1 LNSTYYSGVGTYF
14 NLNIT
19 AFRMY
24 YQNQTLYFNLT
35 INPADS
41 SIDDALF
48 NPVDYPLDV
57 TNRSTFYFWVIWFSQ
72 YGDSLND
79 SDGVGISS
87 SDVVLDSTDPITGNH
102 TFKFVPTTIGPINVT
117 LTFQIA
123 NYNAAIFNINVT
135 SIESTSLTIT
145 EPNLLLI
152 WRENTTTQIWYNNSA
167 NVPIPGATI
176 VVDGDIGHPAVFNS
190 SSGAYYY
197 HLNSTQYNGVED
209 YINLNITAYR
219 LYYQNQTLYFNLTIN
234 PADSSVENASTKL
247 YPELNNIPSDEVFE
261 FWIIWQ
267 SEYNDFLN
275 ASDGVLINGTLN
287 NHPDVSLSD
296 TDANT
301 GNHTFIF
308 FYSGTAVLTFNLTFV
323 IENYIKLEF
332 LVSFNVFNR
341 TMMIDNGLSNPINGQ
356 TIDFLQYGEFYFFS
370 VFINDSSTKLPLN
383 TTILNLPNNV
393 NFLEYTDEGN
403 HTFRYNASQ
412 IGIFTDLVIVFSLQN
427 YNTLNYNISFIVS
440 PRNIILDSIH
450 STPQSIDYLQYGD
463 IFYFLVYLNDSRSG
477 VPLNISTF
485 SGIPLNFYFENFSIT
500 KGHLFWYQ
508 AIERGDFT
516 FEINFTKSNFN
527 TYTHSLIFNVTKG
540 DSEVIPSTTSI
551 TTYYSNDA
559 EFSLTWQSIP
569 NPNISSS
576 PILRIINTSNIVI
589 QPTSPEWLNNVIIH
603 RMDNGNYS
611 FTVISNRVGTVVIT
625 IHLYSDQYNL
635 VSIDLQINITLMPT
649 FEPQISY
656 QSELIV
662 GESLIISWDQWLST
676 NNENIPID
684 ELQVLNDGLSIEY
697 APVDIT
703 ELSFDITIDT
713 EDFSQGFHNL
723 TLIASSYG
731 YENHNL
737 SVFIEIIGREIEI
750 SIEIF
755 PEDLIQGLDFIIKA
769 ILTYVSLQT
778 DSVGFGSSMS
788 LVPLEGVSVSFL
800 VKIKYENG
808 TTVPLEYD
816 TTTNA
821 LGEAEFTVT
830 GIYTLSAEGIESI
843 KVTSEATA
851 SGKES
856 TQSTPPN
863 FFDIHKFEKD
873 ISEIPEELIVF
884 IILLFSIIVISPI
897 GFYTIRKRRKGRK
910 T

>member
-1 LNSTYYSGVGTYF
+1 
-14 NLNIT
+14 
-19 AFRMY
+19 
-24 YQNQTLYFNLT
+24 
-35 INPADS
+35 
-41 SIDDALF
+41 
-48 NPVDYPLDV
+48 
-57 TNRSTFYFWVIWFSQ
+57 
-72 YGDSLND
+72 
-79 SDGVGISS
+79 
-87 SDVVLDSTDPITGNH
+87 
-102 TFKFVPTTIGPINVT
+102 
-117 LTFQIA
+117 
-123 NYNAAIFNINVT
+123 
-135 SIESTSLTIT
+135 
-145 EPNLLLI
+145 
-152 WRENTTTQIWYNNSA
+152 
-167 NVPIPGATI
+167 
-176 VVDGDIGHPAVFNS
+176 
-190 SSGAYYY
+190 
-197 HLNSTQYNGVED
+197 
-209 YINLNITAYR
+209 
-219 LYYQNQTLYFNLTIN
+219 
-234 PADSSVENASTKL
+234 
-247 YPELNNIPSDEVFE
+247 
-261 FWIIWQ
+261 
-267 SEYNDFLN
+267 
-275 ASDGVLINGTLN
+275 
-287 NHPDVSLSD
+287 
-296 TDANT
+296 
-301 GNHTFIF
+301 
-308 FYSGTAVLTFNLTFV
+308 
-323 IENYIKLEF
+323 
-332 LVSFNVFNR
+332 
-341 TMMIDNGLSNPINGQ
+341 
-356 TIDFLQYGEFYFFS
+356 
-370 VFINDSSTKLPLN
+370 
-383 TTILNLPNNV
+383 
-393 NFLEYTDEGN
+393 
-403 HTFRYNASQ
+403 
-412 IGIFTDLVIVFSLQN
+412 
-427 YNTLNYNISFIVS
+427 
-440 PRNIILDSIH
+440 
-450 STPQSIDYLQYGD
+450 
-463 IFYFLVYLNDSRSG
+463 
-477 VPLNISTF
+477 LNISTF

-910 T
+910 TVRDSITKVPLEIIPKDTPEVAPEVTPPIAERKEDKGQLQVEDKTETEDNEMSAKKTEEKIYDIEEQQIKPSSWITQFPEAVSGCEKEIRFLFILVLKRKGRWYGKTSYNFLLKKKTDDVSATNLRKIYMILPQQTSYFTKEKTSIVITEEGKKIALIILKNKNR